1 MMLAGGTTGDASA
14 RLRTGCWST
23 VGGILRVGD
32 LTMDGARSAKLT
44 VLDCCTL
51 PAAHYDVVVFIAS

>member
-1 MMLAGGTTGDASA
+1 MLAGGTTGDASA

-23 VGGILRVGD
+23 AGGGILRVGD